1 MPGHFDAAIA
11 RSFSLSALV
20 SSVDSATMRATCAA
34 TASGLE
40 LSGTLR
46 LLIVPIT
53 LCSFFMNK
61 HLEWGIAA
69 VILALMMMAELRL
82 VFYGMFEPFDLAAA
96 VALIIL
102 ACVVCQHAGKIF
114 TKDAPGVFR
123 VKIYDEAVTSFARWS
138 VSFASSSVASHFVSS
153 MAFLET

>member
-61 HLEWGIAA
+61 HLKWCIAA
-69 VILALMMMAELRL
+69 VILALMMAEWRL
-82 VFYGMFEPFDLAAA
+82 VFYGVFEPFDLAAA